1 MAKSCDF
8 EVANSAEVAIL
19 VRNWQILEKLATFE
33 YIMYIKD

>member
-19 VRNWQILEKLATFE
+19 VRNWQILELAIFE